1 MKARTIISPFWM
13 PILFFAVAIF
23 LGALLLQLPISLNQ
37 GPLGFIDALFTAT
50 SATCVTGL
58 TVVDTGTR
66 YTLFGQSV
74 ILTLIQLGGLG
85 VMTFTGLIFYLWRRR
100 VSLTDRVAV
109 GQSLLHDPRFHLGRF
124 LFQIVLWTVVIELA
138 GALLIYFQARGLG
151 VFGAV
156 FHAVSAFCNAGFALQ
171 ADSLTAWRSA
181 WGLNLTFI
189 TLIVLG
195 GIGFGVLMELKGW
208 VWALIAGRVDTVR
221 LSWYA
226 SVVLRTTLF
235 LIVAGWG
242 AIYLAEFV
250 GYRRHFDLSEAFL
263 SALFQSVTC
272 RTAGFNTLDIGQ
284 LTNVSL
290 FFMIVLMFIG
300 GSAGSC
306 AGGIKVTTFRTL
318 SSFVFAQFS
327 GRRQVVVGKFALDR
341 ETVNK
346 ALLLFIFATLFIV
359 TAVLLLNITEGGDL
373 PHPSTRGL
381 FLDIV
386 FEVISA
392 FGTVGL
398 STGLTPA
405 LSVAGKGIIV
415 IVMFVGRLGPIL
427 FISAIQSLQRE
438 RRYDLPEE
446 TMLIG

>member
-13 PILFFAVAIF
+13 PILFFAAAIF

-37 GPLGFIDALFTAT
+37 GPLDFIDALFTAT

-109 GQSLLHDPRFHLGRF
+109 GKSLLHDPRFHLGRF
-124 LFQIVLWTVVIELA
+124 LFQIVLWTVVIELV
-138 GALLIYFQARGLG
+138 GALLIYFQTRGLG

-156 FHAVSAFCNAGFALQ
+156 FHAISAFCNAGFSLQ

-208 VWALIAGRVDTVR
+208 IWALIAGRVDTVR

-242 AIYLAEFV
+242 A
-250 GYRRHFDLSEAFL
+250 
-263 SALFQSVTC
+263 
-272 RTAGFNTLDIGQ
+272 
-284 LTNVSL
+284 
-290 FFMIVLMFIG
+290 
-300 GSAGSC
+300 
-306 AGGIKVTTFRTL
+306 GGI
-318 SSFVFAQFS
+318 
-327 GRRQVVVGKFALDR
+327 
-341 ETVNK
+341 
-346 ALLLFIFATLFIV
+346 
-359 TAVLLLNITEGGDL
+359 
-373 PHPSTRGL
+373 
-381 FLDIV
+381 
-386 FEVISA
+386 
-392 FGTVGL
+392 
-398 STGLTPA
+398 LT
-405 LSVAGKGIIV
+405 
-415 IVMFVGRLGPIL
+415 
-427 FISAIQSLQRE
+427 
-438 RRYDLPEE
+438 
-446 TMLIG
+446 